1 MPIIYERI
9 LFSLNQ
15 SKYIY
20 VTSSFQE
27 KRIMSDHTTSY
38 HQPVKTDVF
47 AGYDIICIY
56 VLLHN
61 FTRFLRKKGE

>member
-1 MPIIYERI
+1 MSIFYF
-9 LFSLNQ
+9 LLTNQ
-15 SKYIY
+15 NKY

-27 KRIMSDHTTSY
+27 QRIMSDHTTSS

>member
-1 MPIIYERI
+1 MRI
-9 LFSLNQ
+9 FYFLLTNQ
-15 SKYIY
+15 NKY

-27 KRIMSDHTTSY
+27 QRIMSDHTTSS
-38 HQPVKTDVF
+38 HQPEKTD
-47 AGYDIICIY
+47 DIICIY

>member
-1 MPIIYERI
+1 MSVFYF
-9 LFSLNQ
+9 LLTNQ
-15 SKYIY
+15 NIY

-56 VLLHN
+56 VLFHN
-61 FTRFLRKKGE
+61 FTRFLRKTGE

>member
-1 MPIIYERI
+1 MRI
-9 LFSLNQ
+9 FYFLLTNQ
-15 SKYIY
+15 NKY

-27 KRIMSDHTTSY
+27 QRIMSDHTTSS
-38 HQPVKTDVF
+38 HQPEKTDVF

>member
-1 MPIIYERI
+1 MSIFYF
-9 LFSLNQ
+9 LLTNQ
-15 SKYIY
+15 NIY

-27 KRIMSDHTTSY
+27 QRIMSDHTTSSR
-38 HQPVKTDVF
+38 QPVKTDVF

-56 VLLHN
+56 LLPHN